1 MIVSSGSASLRI
13 QLLLLLVTSL
23 PHPTSHVYISC
34 LLLIVSMSA
43 LTSLSFMMSST
54 ITVSVFFALTMS
66 IALSPRVR
74 QCEKIS
80 PGEIKARSGFMSL
93 IPQAIISFLLFLISL
108 SLLFLILILILI
120 PHLDFILIPFPI
132 HKLNHFFLPM

>member
-23 PHPTSHVYISC
+23 PHSTSLTISC
-34 LLLIVSMSA
+34 LLLMVSLSA

-54 ITVSVFFALTMS
+54 ITVSIFFALTMS

-80 PGEIKARSGFMSL
+80 SGEIKARSGFMFF

-132 HKLNHFFLPM
+132 HKLNRFFLPM